1 MPRLDVATRN
11 IVIGRQEAG
20 ESQNAV
26 AARYNVHRST
36 MSRLWQCYQQSGPT
50 NDRPRSG
57 PPRIT
62 NPVQDRYILVFQL
75 RNRTVIASQTAS
87 NIPGLRRIS
96 AQTVRNR
103 LREYGIRTRRP
114 YVGAV
119 LKRQHRRA
127 RVRWGNAVRI
137 WDLTNWRRVW
147 FSDKSVFMFE
157 RRDGR
162 VRVYWRRNEQFAT
175 NYVVEVDNYDGGS
188 VMVCGAISYARKT
201 QLVPIQGKLNAAFY
215 RDEILFSHTY
225 WLQSM
230 FSRFSS
236 RIMPYRI
243 LHV

>member
-36 MSRLWQCYQQSGPT
+36 MSRLWQCYQQSGST
-50 NDRPRSG
+50 SG

-62 NPVQDRYILVFQL
+62 YPVQDRYIRVFQL

-87 NIPGLRRIS
+87 NIPGLRMIS

-103 LREYGIRTRRP
+103 LREYGIHTRRP

-127 RVRWGNAVRI
+127 RVRWGSAVRI
-137 WDLTNWRRVW
+137 WDLANWRRVW
-147 FSDKSVFMFE
+147 FSDESVFMFE

-236 RIMPYRI
+236 RIMPDHI